1 VDTIRRIAAIPD
13 DHKIA
18 STQNL
23 ARDIFLLSFMTMGTN
38 LADLFYAE
46 APTDGVLAYERL
58 KTCDQ
63 RPDRALININIHPL
77 AQAIID
83 RNKGRN
89 GKMLNLAERF
99 ASRKYCHASVNL
111 GMKKI
116 KAYLIDSYKKEHP
129 SMSDAEI
136 VKVMRLE
143 DFSFYSARHS
153 WATIAR
159 NDLRIDKWT
168 VHEGLNHVDSATKIT
183 DVYIKRDFSR
193 INEANFKV
201 IEYVFMGVANSATAT
216 PK

>member
-1 VDTIRRIAAIPD
+1 MPD
-13 DHKIA
+13 DSNIA

-23 ARDIFLLSFMTMGTN
+23 ARDMFLLSFMTMGTN
-38 LADLFYAE
+38 LADLFTAE
-46 APTDGVLAYERL
+46 APTDGVLVYERQ
-58 KTCDQ
+58 KTRDQ

-89 GKMLNLAERF
+89 GKMLNLGERF

-116 KAYLIDSYKKEHP
+116 KAYLIDNYRQEHP
-129 SMSDAEI
+129 AMSEAEI
-136 VKVMRLE
+136 IKVMRLQ

-159 NDLRIDKWT
+159 NDLAIDKWT
-168 VHEGLNHVDSATKIT
+168 VHEGLNHVDNATKVT
-183 DVYIKRDFSR
+183 DVYIKRDFTR

-201 IEYVFMGVANSATAT
+201 IEYVLADVSENL